1 MGHAAAPRR
10 RALAALFLL
19 LAGCSGPLLDRPSAA
34 RRTELFLPPLV
45 TVAESPDGS
54 SWSWS
59 ALFWLLGAEG
69 EATRRHARALPL
81 WWHDSEPPYLEQT
94 LLFPLWYQ
102 RRSTD
107 SQAWFASLLYGRIEG
122 PELRSDYVLPPVFWM
137 ERAHDGSYRRSSL
150 LLAWD
155 ETRRGAQYDVSAV
168 TLLGLATL
176 LRWQGGLPPQGE
188 AVGAEGRDSS
198 RRVELADVLG
208 LVTLGG
214 WDDVGD
220 RRDLRLLTLFSNE
233 RWSLVRS
240 WRGRGADPFVR
251 EWLFPLYVRVDD
263 GTEGWRYFGPLWGGW
278 HDAGGSTDWWA
289 AGLLSRSRGPEGT
302 TWRVLG
308 LPVAGG

>member
-1 MGHAAAPRR
+1 MGLAAAPRR
-10 RALAALFLL
+10 WGLAALFLL
-19 LAGCSGPLLDRPSAA
+19 LAGCTGPLLDRPSAA
-34 RRTELFLPPLV
+34 RRTEVFLPPLV
-45 TVAESPDGS
+45 SVDRSPDGS

-59 ALFWLLGAEG
+59 ALFWLAGAEA
-69 EATRRHARALPL
+69 EASRRHARALPL
-81 WWHDSEPPYLEQT
+81 WWHDSEPPYVEQT

-102 RRSTD
+102 RSSPD

-137 ERAHDGSYRRSSL
+137 ERARDGSYRRSSL

-155 ETRRGAQYDVSAV
+155 ETRRGAQSDVSVV

-176 LRWQGGLPPQGE
+176 LHWQGGLPPQGE
-188 AVGAEGRDSS
+188 AVGAEGRAAS

-208 LVTLGG
+208 LVTLGA

-220 RRDLRLLTLFSNE
+220 RRDLRLLTLASNE
-233 RWSLVRS
+233 RWSLFRS

-251 EWLFPLYVRVDD
+251 EWLFPLYARVDD
-263 GTEGWRYFGPLWGGW
+263 GPQGWSYVGPLWGGW
-278 HDAGGSTDWWA
+278 HDDSGRTDWWA
-289 AGLLSRSRGPEGT
+289 LGLLSRRSGPDGT